1 MLIMRLLLIE
11 DNERLGQLIRDG
23 LTKDGLTVDW
33 QQTLEDG
40 EATLEAAAFNLVLL
54 DLGLPDG
61 DGLDLIRRLRRASD
75 TVPILVLTARGGLS
89 DRITGL
95 DAGADDYLVK
105 PFEPKELLLR
115 INAILRRVPVAKP
128 MEPVRQV
135 IHLGAVRYDLDRGEM
150 WRGEAPVRLTATEAQ
165 LMRVF
170 AAAPGVAIS
179 REKLVADQGSVDAAQ
194 ERAVDVQITRLRR
207 KIEDDPKAPRY
218 LQTVRG
224 EGYMLQP
231 D

>member
-1 MLIMRLLLIE
+1 MRLLLIE

-105 PFEPKELLLR
+105 PFEITELSARCRALLR
-115 INAILRRVPVAKP
+115 RPVQGLTPILSVDKLSFDTSSRQATYDGTQIDISRREAGLLEVLMRRAGTVLTKQALEEAVYDFN
-128 MEPVRQV
+128 EPVTPN
-135 IHLGAVRYDLDRGEM
+135 AV
-150 WRGEAPVRLTATEAQ
+150 EA
-165 LMRVF
+165 
-170 AAAPGVAIS
+170 AIS
-179 REKLVADQGSVDAAQ
+179 
-194 ERAVDVQITRLRR
+194 RLRR
-207 KIEDDPKAPRY
+207 KLEDAGVKD
-218 LQTVRG
+218 LLHNVRG
-224 EGYMLQP
+224 IGYMLKAKRG
-231 D
+231 

>member
-1 MLIMRLLLIE
+1 MGPDAHLLIV
-11 DNERLGQLIRDG
+11 DDDERIRGLLQKFLMRSGFLVSVARDAAQAQRILGG
-23 LTKDGLTVDW
+23 LEFDMIVMDVMMPG
-33 QQTLEDG
+33 EDG
-40 EATLEAAAFNLVLL
+40 VTLTRE
-54 DLGLPDG
+54 
-61 DGLDLIRRLRRASD
+61 LRKRMQ
-75 TVPILVLTARGGLS
+75 TPILLLTARGEAANRIEGLE
-89 DRITGL
+89 
-95 DAGADDYLVK
+95 AGADDYLVK

-115 INAILRRVPVAKP
+115 INAILRRVPAVKAA
-128 MEPVRQV
+128 EPVRQV
-135 IHLGAVRYDLDRGEM
+135 IHMGAVRYDLDWGEM